1 MGVLGFLLEV
11 VDVIH
16 EGKGPVAQAL
26 QAMEANPY
34 EMFKTQVRL
43 AGQKLGLPADLLKII
58 ETPERV
64 LEVSVPVKMDDGRI
78 EVFLGYRVQH
88 SSARGPCKGGIRYH
102 PAVTVDEVKALA
114 GWMTLKCAVV
124 DIPFG
129 GGKGGIVCDPAGLS
143 EGELERLTRR
153 YTAMILPLIGP
164 SRDIPAP
171 DVNTNAK
178 IMNWFM
184 DTATVLRGE
193 PMYAIVT
200 GKDVAVG
207 GARGRREATGRGV
220 MIVTQ
225 EVLARLGKDLRG
237 ATVAVQGFGN
247 VGSVAALLLHQAGA
261 KVVGV
266 ADISGGLYHPSGLNI
281 PELVEHVARSPRH
294 VIAGYA
300 APGVVPIPAEEVL
313 TLDVDVLIPAA
324 LEGQITERN
333 APRIKAQVIVEGAN
347 GPTTPEADVILEER
361 GCIVVPDILANAGG
375 VVVSYFEWV
384 QNLQYFFWDE
394 AETNARLAQIMR
406 RAFQDVWNLAQAEKV
421 SLRIAAQMLA
431 LARVAEA
438 IRLRGL
444 FP

>member
-1 MGVLGFLLEV
+1 MAREERVMT
-11 VDVIH
+11 
-16 EGKGPVAQAL
+16 QAL
-26 QAMEANPY
+26 QAVEANPY

-43 AGQKLGLPADLLKII
+43 AGEKLGLSSDLLSII

-64 LEVSVPVKMDDGRI
+64 LEVSIPVRMDDGHI
-78 EVFLGYRVQH
+78 EVFKGYRVQH
-88 SSARGPCKGGIRYH
+88 SSVRGPCKGGIRYH

-129 GGKGGIVCDPAGLS
+129 GGKGGIVCDPMKLS

-164 SRDIPAP
+164 NRDIPAP

-184 DTATVLRGE
+184 DTATALRGE

-220 MIVTQ
+220 MIITQ
-225 EVLARLGKDLRG
+225 EVLARLGKKLEG
-237 ATVAVQGFGN
+237 ITVAVQGFGN
-247 VGSVAALLLHQAGA
+247 VGSVAALLLHEAGA

-266 ADISGGLYHPSGLNI
+266 ADISGGLYNPNGLNI
-281 PELVEHVARSPRH
+281 PELMEYVARSPKRL
-294 VIAGYA
+294 IAGYT
-300 APGVVPIPAEEVL
+300 APGVSPIPADEVL

-333 APRIKAQVIVEGAN
+333 AKRIKAKVIVEGAN

-361 GCIVVPDILANAGG
+361 GRVVVPDILANAGG

-384 QNLQYFFWDE
+384 QNLQYFYWDE

-406 RAFQDVWNLAQAEKV
+406 RAFQDVWTMAQEKKV

-431 LARVAEA
+431 LSRVAEA
-438 IRLRGL
+438 IRLRGI

>member
-1 MGVLGFLLEV
+1 MAREEWVMT
-11 VDVIH
+11 
-16 EGKGPVAQAL
+16 QAL
-26 QAMEANPY
+26 QAVEANPY

-43 AGQKLGLPADLLKII
+43 AGEKLGLSPDLLSII

-64 LEVSVPVKMDDGRI
+64 LEVSIPVRMDDGHI
-78 EVFLGYRVQH
+78 EVFKGYRVQH
-88 SSARGPCKGGIRYH
+88 SSVRGPCKGGIRYH

-129 GGKGGIVCDPAGLS
+129 GGKGGIVCEPMKLS

-153 YTAMILPLIGP
+153 YTAMILPLIGTN
-164 SRDIPAP
+164 RDIPAP

-184 DTATVLRGE
+184 DTATALRGE

-220 MIVTQ
+220 MIITQ
-225 EVLARLGKDLRG
+225 EVLARLGKKLEG
-237 ATVAVQGFGN
+237 ITVAVQGFGN
-247 VGSVAALLLHQAGA
+247 VGSVAALLLHEAGA

-266 ADISGGLYHPSGLNI
+266 ADISGGLYNPNGLNI
-281 PELVEHVARSPRH
+281 PELIEYVARSPKRL
-294 VIAGYA
+294 IAGYT
-300 APGVVPIPAEEVL
+300 APGVSPIPADEVL

-333 APRIKAQVIVEGAN
+333 AKRIKAKVIVEGAN

-384 QNLQYFFWDE
+384 QNLKYFYWDE

-406 RAFQDVWNLAQAEKV
+406 RAFQDVWTMAQEKKV

-431 LARVAEA
+431 LSRVAEA
-438 IRLRGL
+438 IRLRGI